1 MFSNLS
7 WYEIVLLLLLAL
19 LIFGDRLP
27 QVIADGM
34 RMLRNLHRMARTAT
48 SDLSRELGTN
58 ITLEDLNPKTFVRRH
73 LLSEAEQEALLRPF
87 KDVSEDLRRHG
98 DDLRRHT
105 EDLRRHTEELRTD
118 VRRSGQ
124 ITGADGPRPAPRPA
138 PAGPDGYD
146 DIT

>member
-7 WYEIVLLLLLAL
+7 WYEVVLLLLLAV

-27 QVIADGM
+27 QVVADGV

-48 SDLSRELGTN
+48 SDLSRELGTT

-73 LLSEAEQEALLRPF
+73 LLSEAEQEAITRPF
-87 KDVSEDLRRHG
+87 RSVSEDLRRHA

-105 EDLRRHTEELRTD
+105 EDVREGI
-118 VRRSGQ
+118 RRSGQ
-124 ITGADGPRPAPRPA
+124 ATGGGPRPTPRPA
-138 PAGPDGYD
+138 PARPDSYD

>member
-27 QVIADGM
+27 HVIADGV

-48 SDLSRELGTN
+48 SDLSRELGTDL
-58 ITLEDLNPKTFVRRH
+58 TLEDLNPKTFVRRH
-73 LLSEAEQEALLRPF
+73 LLSEAEQEALTRPF
-87 KDVSEDLRRHG
+87 RAVSDDLRRQAE
-98 DDLRRHT
+98 DLRRHT
-105 EDLRRHTEELRTD
+105 EDLRAG
-118 VRRSGQ
+118 VRRTGQ
-124 ITGADGPRPAPRPA
+124 VTGADGSPPAPRPA
-138 PAGPDGYD
+138 PAGADSYD

>member
-27 QVIADGM
+27 HVIADGM

-58 ITLEDLNPKTFVRRH
+58 LTLEDLNPKTFVRRH
-73 LLSEAEQEALLRPF
+73 LLSEAEHEARTLPL
-87 KDVSEDLRRHG
+87 KAVSDVLRR
-98 DDLRRHT
+98 DTEVLRR
-105 EDLRRHTEELRTD
+105 RTRD
-118 VRRSGQ
+118 RGL
-124 ITGADGPRPAPRPA
+124 
-138 PAGPDGYD
+138 
-146 DIT
+146 